1 MKHEPQPLDL
11 TLRQR
16 ASWLAHLF
24 KALARQHHTG
34 MLDVL
39 TALIPADAV
48 VLDVGAHAG
57 QFTKL
62 FAALAPRGRVYAF
75 EPSLY
80 ARSILRQV
88 VFWHRLK
95 HVEVVAA
102 GLADAAGD
110 ADLVTPIKAS
120 GAIGFGLAHLG
131 GDASGDAR
139 RDRVEVATLDRFAA
153 ARGLA
158 RIDFI
163 KADIQGSE
171 IRLLR
176 GGAETLARFRPAV
189 LLELTA
195 DDLRRAGADAA
206 EAWQRF
212 DRLAYRAFRWEPTAD
227 RPLWPA
233 PAPAGDGDYL
243 FADAQILPLLAPFIA
258 DLIARPPHA

>member
-1 MKHEPQPLDL
+1 MKRGPRPLDL

-16 ASWLAHLF
+16 VSCLAHLF
-24 KALARQHHTG
+24 KALARQHHAG

-39 TALIPADAV
+39 TALIPADGV

-62 FAALAPRGRVYAF
+62 FAGLTPRGRVYAF
-75 EPSLY
+75 EPSSY

-88 VFWHRLK
+88 VRWHRLAQ
-95 HVEVVAA
+95 VEVVATA
-102 GLADAAGD
+102 LADTAGA
-110 ADLVTPIKAS
+110 ADLITPIKAS
-120 GAIGFGLAHLG
+120 GAVGFGLALLG
-131 GDASGDAR
+131 AAAGDAR
-139 RDRVEVATLDRFAA
+139 RDRVDVATLDGFAA
-153 ARGLA
+153 ARELA

-195 DDLRRAGADAA
+195 DDLGRAGADAT

-212 DRLAYRAFRWEPTAD
+212 GVLGFAAFRWEPTAD
-227 RPLWPA
+227 RPL
-233 PAPAGDGDYL
+233 
-243 FADAQILPLLAPFIA
+243 
-258 DLIARPPHA
+258 

>member
-1 MKHEPQPLDL
+1 MEREPRPLDL
-11 TLRQR
+11 PLRQR
-16 ASWLAHLF
+16 LSWFAHLF
-24 KALARQHHTG
+24 KALFRQHHTG

-62 FAALAPRGRVYAF
+62 FAGLAPRGRVYAF
-75 EPSLY
+75 EPSRY
-80 ARSILRQV
+80 ARSILHYV
-88 VFWHRLK
+88 LVWHRLR

-102 GLADAAGD
+102 ALADAPGG

-120 GAIGFGLAHLG
+120 GALGFGLAHLG
-131 GDASGDAR
+131 AAAGRSAR
-139 RDRVEVATLDRFAA
+139 HDRVEVSTLDAFAA

-176 GGAETLARFRPAV
+176 GGAEALARYRPAV
-189 LLELTA
+189 LLEIAA
-195 DDLRRAGADAA
+195 DDLQRSRSDAA

-212 DRLAYRAFRWEPTAD
+212 DDLAYRAFRWNPLAD

-243 FADAQILPLLAPFIA
+243 FADAAILPLLAPFIA
-258 DLIARPPHA
+258 DGIARPPEA